1 MTYPAE
7 QLNARYIAIRAAEAK
22 GLTDRLVEASREK
35 SPEVRRMLAPVVVR
49 FWRNNHQEGWVLVER
64 IARGCIRF
72 GGLPN
77 VDVLELFG
85 TVSVGLLNEVRREPE
100 NLLQLGRVWR
110 ATLDRLLNSPLGV
123 SVRLLGRGFILRLIA
138 HSAANALKKQPSY
151 QPLNYAE
158 LQATFGRPDDFRV
171 YWRQALGCLEHP
183 ENAPGAIEEILSDSD
198 LPFDLYL
205 MLACERALIYYGV
218 NSEPAAV
225 MQVLENIFHNGAQW
239 FRQSVLYV
247 LLHICT
253 GWREVE
259 AGTLDRYDALT
270 LQFYRSDSWRL
281 QTPAASYK
289 FTNQLSYADVVAFR
303 AGREARVLP
312 ELLDAAIDAGDS
324 DQLAELFAAIDSIAF
339 SLGEAKL
346 ALSIIEHAY
355 SRGRKLVEER
365 VLTSL
370 AGVRLLNQ
378 RQADAFVQEQISFA
392 RLPLDALATREPPVR
407 AEDMNSLVD
416 QFVVETMLNSSDF
429 RAQLCRAFSRALT
442 VRTVDQFLVQ
452 ILQWIRDELSR
463 MPAA

>member
-1 MTYPAE
+1 VTYPAE

-35 SPEVRRMLAPVVVR
+35 SPEVRRILAPVVVR

-85 TVSVGLLNEVRREPE
+85 TVSVGLLNEVRRDPE
-100 NLLQLGRVWR
+100 NLLQLGRVWW

-123 SVRLLGRGFILRLIA
+123 SVRLMGRGFILRIVA
-138 HSAANALKKQPSY
+138 HSAASALKKQPSY

-158 LQATFGRPDDFRV
+158 LQATFDQPDDFRV
-171 YWRQALGCLEHP
+171 YWGQALGCLEHP
-183 ENAPGAIEEILSDSD
+183 ENAPGPIEEILSDTD

-218 NSEPAAV
+218 NSEPAEV
-225 MQVLENIFHNGAQW
+225 MGVLENIFHNGAPW

-247 LLHICT
+247 LLHVCT

-259 AGTLDRYDALT
+259 AGIQERYDALT

-303 AGREARVLP
+303 AGRQARVLP

-324 DQLAELFAAIDSIAF
+324 DQLTELFAAIDSIAF
-339 SLGEAKL
+339 SLGETKL
-346 ALSIIEHAY
+346 ALSMIERAY
-355 SRGRKLVEER
+355 SRDRKLVEEL

-378 RQADAFVQEQISFA
+378 RQADAFVQEQITFA